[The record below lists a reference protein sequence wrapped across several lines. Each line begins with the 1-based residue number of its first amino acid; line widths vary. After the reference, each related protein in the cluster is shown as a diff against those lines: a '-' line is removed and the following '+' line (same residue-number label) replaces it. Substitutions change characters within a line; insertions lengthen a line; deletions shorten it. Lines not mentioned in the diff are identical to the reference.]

1 MGLSELDFIEALRK
15 IATHP
20 AARGLADDAAVLGD
34 LVLTHDSIAEGVHFL
49 PDDPP
54 ASVGWKLVAVNLS
67 DLAAKGAEPLAALM
81 SVTIGGDGAWEKGF
95 LAGVAAACETYGLPL
110 VGGDTIAL
118 PAGAPRVLGLTAIGR
133 GGSHI
138 PARCGGKPGDRLWLI
153 ETLGDAAAGLAILQA
168 DRRAEGVLVEAY
180 RRPVPLLAAGR
191 RLAPLAHAMM
201 DVSDGLL
208 LDLSRL
214 CSASGCGATV
224 DLDALPLTRAF
235 IVERGQDRAAR
246 LFAATGGD
254 DYALLAACAPDLDPG
269 LSLCLP
275 VGAMV
280 TAIGHLTDGGGICL
294 SDAAGEVPL
303 PERLGYE
310 HHHRA
315 ATAPLADCDARARI
329 GDGRRGAPQRRIG
342 KASAQSGLPALIS
355 PLNLFH
361 TSSAWQARLP
371 NAPRSTGEIH

>member
-1 MGLSELDFIEALRK
+1 MNELDFIEALRA

-54 ASVGWKLVAVNLS
+54 ASVGWKLVTVNLS

-81 SVTIGGDGAWEKGF
+81 SVTISGDGEWEERV
-95 LAGVAAACETYGLPL
+95 LAGVAAACEAYDFPL

-118 PAGAPRVLGLTAIGR
+118 PIAAPRVLGLTAIGR
-133 GGSHI
+133 AAAHVPSRSGG
-138 PARCGGKPGDRLWLI
+138 RPGDRLWLVGA
-153 ETLGDAAAGLAILQA
+153 LGDAAAGLAVLQA
-168 DRRAEGVLVEAY
+168 DRHAEGVLVEAY

-191 RLAPLAHAMM
+191 ALAPHAHAMM

-208 LDLSRL
+208 LDLTRL
-214 CSASGCGATV
+214 CAASECGAAV
-224 DLDALPLTRAF
+224 DIDVLPLSRAF
-235 IVERGQDRAAR
+235 IAERGQHRAAR

-254 DYALLAACAPDLDPG
+254 DYALLAACAVDLDP
-269 LSLCLP
+269 LSLSLP
-275 VGAMV
+275 SGAMV
-280 TAIGHLTDGGGICL
+280 TAIGHLTGGGGICL

-310 HHHRA
+310 HHDR
-315 ATAPLADCDARARI
+315 T
-329 GDGRRGAPQRRIG
+329 
-342 KASAQSGLPALIS
+342 
-355 PLNLFH
+355 
-361 TSSAWQARLP
+361 
-371 NAPRSTGEIH
+371 